1 MARLGML
8 SCTDTER
15 ITTRLVT
22 LLANPRDM
30 DRRVHHALARIQSG
44 YEDAGLSA
52 GSLADEVRLTRYH
65 FSRLFNQSLCCSF
78 PLALTAVR
86 LLKARELLT
95 REPFLSVKEVSARVG
110 FRSTST
116 MDRAFRRGL
125 GIVPSD
131 VRQLR

>member
-1 MARLGML
+1 ML
-8 SCTDTER
+8 DSTEAER
-15 ITTRLVT
+15 ITTRLMT
-22 LLANPRDM
+22 LLANPRAI
-30 DRRVHHALARIQSG
+30 DRRVHHALGRIHSG

-52 GSLADEVRLTRYH
+52 GSLADEVRLTRHH

-78 PLALTAVR
+78 PLVLTAVR
-86 LLKARELLT
+86 LQKARELLT

-125 GIVPSD
+125 GMAPSD